1 MSRDENSC
9 ANGEHASAVTRRDNV
24 PIVVPPVR
32 LTNRK
37 VGGSKGGRETR
48 LQRSFFARYTPT
60 VARELVGCRLVMMN
74 RGRRLSGRIVETE
87 AYRGSGDPASHAYPG
102 RTNRNAVM
110 FGEAGHA
117 YVFFTMGMHYC
128 LNVTTETPGTPGAVL
143 LRAIEPVEGVRRML
157 RNRGLGSAVHVAD
170 GPGRLTEA
178 LGVDRSLNG
187 VDMVNSKILFVEKG
201 TRPKRIGRSSRVG
214 INVATNRQWRY
225 FIVGSRFVSRGK
237 PSGPPPRI
245 HN

>member
-1 MSRDENSC
+1 LSGQRGLSRDENSC
-9 ANGEHASAVTRRDNV
+9 ANGEHASAVTRRDDV

-128 LNVTTETPGTPGAVL
+128 LNVTTETPGTP
-143 LRAIEPVEGVRRML
+143 E
-157 RNRGLGSAVHVAD
+157 
-170 GPGRLTEA
+170 
-178 LGVDRSLNG
+178 
-187 VDMVNSKILFVEKG
+187 
-201 TRPKRIGRSSRVG
+201 RSSCGR
-214 INVATNRQWRY
+214 
-225 FIVGSRFVSRGK
+225 
-237 PSGPPPRI
+237 
-245 HN
+245 